1 MKYCEYES
9 QSQHKIT
16 TFIVIIKQFMTLAE
30 PLVRASSAGPV
41 DSFLGIKRGQSLM
54 SVTIKPYLLNCS

>member
-1 MKYCEYES
+1 MKYWEYES

-41 DSFLGIKRGQSLM
+41 DSFLGIKRGQSPA
-54 SVTIKPYLLNCS
+54 SW